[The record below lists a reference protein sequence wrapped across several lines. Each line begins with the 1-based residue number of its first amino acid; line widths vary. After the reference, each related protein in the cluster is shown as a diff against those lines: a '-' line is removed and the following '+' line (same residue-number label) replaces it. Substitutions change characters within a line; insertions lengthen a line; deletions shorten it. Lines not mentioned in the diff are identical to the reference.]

1 MSQKLW
7 AGVARVNVTPSAGH
21 WMAGYPPE
29 LGQVDEFPDNIKGF
43 VGRKKPSTG
52 AHDPLWAKALVLDN
66 GDERIAIVSI
76 DTLIV
81 TKVFTDALRAESE
94 RRWKIAPRNL
104 LINTTHTH
112 SAPDVFGLHS
122 PRNEV
127 LENQLANGV
136 LGALGAACAGMVE
149 VKIGLGRGRAG
160 EVVINRR
167 DLNAATDQE
176 IAVLRINGP
185 DGLPLAILAKVTCH
199 PVIMDYANLLYSADL
214 CAAMYTTVEAAHP
227 TAISFYLIGCAGNIN
242 PARFPYWKRQNIYID
257 QTAENYPVYWGSF
270 EEAARTGR
278 VLGHEV
284 LRVVEEI
291 SMIEPP
297 LRLPGELRNVNV
309 PLKSRTDRQTFI
321 KFLGIPPHFAEPAM
335 RSDTF
340 ETDVQ
345 ALAIGPITLIG
356 LPGEPFVETGMAIK
370 ERLGRENVIV
380 LGYSNDDVRYILPAA
395 AYRGD
400 KYETLGTWLSPQ
412 AESVLIEAAVNVA
425 RNVITDIHTQPVGS
439 NDHV

>member
-1 MSQKLW
+1 MAQTFK
-7 AGVARVNVTPSAGH
+7 AGAARVNVTPPAGA

-29 LGQVDEFPDNIKGF
+29 LGQVEEFPDNIKGF

-66 GDERIAIVSI
+66 GKERVAIVSI

-81 TKVFTDALRAESE
+81 TRAFTDAVRAESQ
-94 RRWKIAPRNL
+94 RRWNISPQNL

-122 PRNEV
+122 PRNET
-127 LENQLANGV
+127 LENHLADGI

-149 VKIGLGRGRAG
+149 ARIGLGRGRAG

-167 DLNAATDQE
+167 DLSAATDQE
-176 IAVLRINGP
+176 VAVLRVDGP
-185 DGLPLAILAKVTCH
+185 DGLPIAILAKVTCH

-214 CAAMYTTVEAAHP
+214 CATMYTTVEATHP
-227 TAISFYLIGCAGNIN
+227 TALSFYLMGCAGNIN
-242 PARFPYWKRQNIYID
+242 PTRFPYWMRQNIYID

-291 SMIEPP
+291 TPFEPP
-297 LRLPGELRNVNV
+297 IRLHGEFRNVDV

-321 KFLGIPPHFAEPAM
+321 KFLGIPPHFAAPAM
-335 RSDTF
+335 RGDYFQT
-340 ETDVQ
+340 EVQ
-345 ALAIGPITLIG
+345 ALAIGPITLIA

-370 ERLGRENVIV
+370 ERIGRENVIV

-395 AYRGD
+395 AYQGD

-412 AESVLIEAAVNVA
+412 AETVLIDAAENVA
-425 RNVITDIHTQPVGS
+425 RTVSADITAKRKL
-439 NDHV
+439 